1 MVTAMD
7 GSSSMIGSI
16 DLKCEISPIIS
27 QAYMAARDICEYHYM
42 TAPELDYR
50 YIISSLKYVI
60 FQHFAKKNGKN
71 NLDLQNTQ
79 NEFPIIKWF
88 VQTCSKLPKLAKT
101 CPNMLNF
108 YSNLFNFMSGNAN
121 VQTISTIFFM

>member
-50 YIISSLKYVI
+50 YFFDYCV
-60 FQHFAKKNGKN
+60 
-71 NLDLQNTQ
+71 
-79 NEFPIIKWF
+79 
-88 VQTCSKLPKLAKT
+88 
-101 CPNMLNF
+101 
-108 YSNLFNFMSGNAN
+108 FNFGRKK
-121 VQTISTIFFM
+121 T

>member
-50 YIISSLKYVI
+50 YII
-60 FQHFAKKNGKN
+60 
-71 NLDLQNTQ
+71 QNVVLFLNVFSFT
-79 NEFPIIKWF
+79 IVKGF
-88 VQTCSKLPKLAKT
+88 VS
-101 CPNMLNF
+101 
-108 YSNLFNFMSGNAN
+108 
-121 VQTISTIFFM
+121 IFFLFPEKHNCKQKIVNKNLYSHYK

>member
-50 YIISSLKYVI
+50 YVHTRRPVPSTDQALPNCFYFRIS
-60 FQHFAKKNGKN
+60 
-71 NLDLQNTQ
+71 
-79 NEFPIIKWF
+79 
-88 VQTCSKLPKLAKT
+88 
-101 CPNMLNF
+101 
-108 YSNLFNFMSGNAN
+108 
-121 VQTISTIFFM
+121 

>member
-60 FQHFAKKNGKN
+60 FQHFAKKNGKTIEFLTGGVELLWGKCTVFPDLGTGDTDRWRI
-71 NLDLQNTQ
+71 NLHLCA
-79 NEFPIIKWF
+79 
-88 VQTCSKLPKLAKT
+88 TCQYPLNRNWKNCAIAPK
-101 CPNMLNF
+101 
-108 YSNLFNFMSGNAN
+108 
-121 VQTISTIFFM
+121 

>member
-50 YIISSLKYVI
+50 YVISSL
-60 FQHFAKKNGKN
+60 
-71 NLDLQNTQ
+71 T
-79 NEFPIIKWF
+79 
-88 VQTCSKLPKLAKT
+88 
-101 CPNMLNF
+101 
-108 YSNLFNFMSGNAN
+108 
-121 VQTISTIFFM
+121 

>member
-50 YIISSLKYVI
+50 YVISSLTDCLGGKEAWCPT
-60 FQHFAKKNGKN
+60 HF
-71 NLDLQNTQ
+71 
-79 NEFPIIKWF
+79 
-88 VQTCSKLPKLAKT
+88 S
-101 CPNMLNF
+101 
-108 YSNLFNFMSGNAN
+108 
-121 VQTISTIFFM
+121 

>member
-1 MVTAMD
+1 MVTAID

-50 YIISSLKYVI
+50 YGCKNITMTLIQISPLFSSG
-60 FQHFAKKNGKN
+60 FF
-71 NLDLQNTQ
+71 
-79 NEFPIIKWF
+79 
-88 VQTCSKLPKLAKT
+88 SKT
-101 CPNMLNF
+101 NYQM
-108 YSNLFNFMSGNAN
+108 M
-121 VQTISTIFFM
+121 I

>member
-1 MVTAMD
+1 MYFFQKSMVTAMD

-50 YIISSLKYVI
+50 
-60 FQHFAKKNGKN
+60 
-71 NLDLQNTQ
+71 
-79 NEFPIIKWF
+79 
-88 VQTCSKLPKLAKT
+88 
-101 CPNMLNF
+101 
-108 YSNLFNFMSGNAN
+108 
-121 VQTISTIFFM
+121 